1 METIELTIDSK
12 VDRFI
17 TFNTQQIVC
26 IVEDGKSGKTMVCT
40 TKGDWVVEESYTAV
54 FQML

>member
-12 VDRFI
+12 ADRFI

-40 TKGDWVVEESYTAV
+40 TKGDWMVEEPYTAV